1 MRLAVTTS
9 HWMMMK
15 IITIINFEAF
25 ISTLFPFLLLAP
37 FTVKTIF
44 TLALLLLLR
53 DLRQYKRQ
61 HTTFGTY
68 CVMKCNLCKWFLLL
82 IILINEAF
90 Q

>member
-37 FTVKTIF
+37 FNCEKHIHISIASAIERFTTV
-44 TLALLLLLR
+44 
-53 DLRQYKRQ
+53 
-61 HTTFGTY
+61 
-68 CVMKCNLCKWFLLL
+68 
-82 IILINEAF
+82 
-90 Q
+90 

>member
-37 FTVKTIF
+37 F
-44 TLALLLLLR
+44 
-53 DLRQYKRQ
+53 
-61 HTTFGTY
+61 Y
-68 CVMKCNLCKWFLLL
+68 CEKHIH
-82 IILINEAF
+82 IILINATYHFWHLLCDEM
-90 Q
+90 QLM